1 MKNKSILLILLFFIL
16 ANCGFEPIYSS
27 KKSNFNIGET
37 KITNKNR
44 FNAIIENNL
53 RNISNNES
61 QNIFDLIINSER
73 KKIVSSKDAKGNPQ
87 LLTMIISV
95 EVQII
100 KNNVIKNTKNFS
112 EHRPYHVG
120 LTNALLDLRNDLLV
134 LKAAS
139 RRPQRG
145 SAFGSLI
152 DTATVFSLCRS
163 SDRSYT
169 SPWIFVERR

>member
-27 KKSNFNIGET
+27 KKSNFNIGEI

-112 EHRPYHVG
+112 KNFSYSNNSNKFG
-120 LTNALLDLRNDLLV
+120 LAQYEKDIEKNLISEIIANIISYLL
-134 LKAAS
+134 
-139 RRPQRG
+139 
-145 SAFGSLI
+145 SL
-152 DTATVFSLCRS
+152 
-163 SDRSYT
+163 
-169 SPWIFVERR
+169 

>member
-27 KKSNFNIGET
+27 KKSNFNIGEI

-44 FNAIIENNL
+44 FNTIIENNL

-73 KKIVSSKDAKGNPQ
+73 KKIVSSKDAKGDPE

-100 KNNVIKNTKNFS
+100 KDNVIKNKKSFSENFS
-112 EHRPYHVG
+112 YS
-120 LTNALLDLRNDLLV
+120 NNSN
-134 LKAAS
+134 K
-139 RRPQRG
+139 
-145 SAFGSLI
+145 
-152 DTATVFSLCRS
+152 FSLAQYEKDIEKNLINKIIENINTYLLS
-163 SDRSYT
+163 L
-169 SPWIFVERR
+169 

>member
-27 KKSNFNIGET
+27 KKSNFNIGEI

-112 EHRPYHVG
+112 ENFSYS
-120 LTNALLDLRNDLLV
+120 NDSN
-134 LKAAS
+134 K
-139 RRPQRG
+139 
-145 SAFGSLI
+145 
-152 DTATVFSLCRS
+152 FSLGQYEK
-163 SDRSYT
+163 DIEKNLINEIIENINSYLL
-169 SPWIFVERR
+169 SL

>member
-27 KKSNFNIGET
+27 KKSNFNIGEI

-53 RNISNNES
+53 MNISNNES

-112 EHRPYHVG
+112 ENFSYSNNSNKFG
-120 LTNALLDLRNDLLV
+120 LAQYEKDIEKNLINKIIENINTYLL
-134 LKAAS
+134 
-139 RRPQRG
+139 
-145 SAFGSLI
+145 SL
-152 DTATVFSLCRS
+152 
-163 SDRSYT
+163 
-169 SPWIFVERR
+169 

>member
-27 KKSNFNIGET
+27 KKSNFNIGEI

-61 QNIFDLIINSER
+61 QNIFDLIINSKR

-112 EHRPYHVG
+112 ENFSYS
-120 LTNALLDLRNDLLV
+120 NNSN
-134 LKAAS
+134 K
-139 RRPQRG
+139 
-145 SAFGSLI
+145 
-152 DTATVFSLCRS
+152 FSLS
-163 SDRSYT
+163 QYEKDIEKNLINEIIENINSYLL
-169 SPWIFVERR
+169 SL

>member
-27 KKSNFNIGET
+27 KKSNFNIGEI

-73 KKIVSSKDAKGNPQ
+73 KKIISSKDAKGNPQ

-112 EHRPYHVG
+112 KNLSYSNNSNKFG
-120 LTNALLDLRNDLLV
+120 LAQYEKDIEKNLISEIIENINSYLL
-134 LKAAS
+134 
-139 RRPQRG
+139 
-145 SAFGSLI
+145 SL
-152 DTATVFSLCRS
+152 
-163 SDRSYT
+163 
-169 SPWIFVERR
+169 

>member
-27 KKSNFNIGET
+27 KKSNFNIGEI

-112 EHRPYHVG
+112 ENFSYSNNSNKFG
-120 LTNALLDLRNDLLV
+120 LGQYEKGIEKNLINKIIENLNTYLL
-134 LKAAS
+134 
-139 RRPQRG
+139 
-145 SAFGSLI
+145 SL
-152 DTATVFSLCRS
+152 
-163 SDRSYT
+163 
-169 SPWIFVERR
+169 